1 MSLQPGQLVI
11 KEIHSLMQ
19 LEDLY
24 EGWVKLQNLSQLEHP
39 FLDWNW
45 ITGWWDRMIFEKKYP
60 VILVGYD
67 NADCICGFAPF
78 QFNKAGLLK
87 TLEGFAQEFCDYID
101 WLCLPGME
109 NEFGEAVIV
118 WLKSARNQ
126 CDYIRIFNIPISG
139 IAYTA
144 LSKFGDKF
152 ISKHSI
158 APYISLEKTYIDYLQ
173 SLKKKFISDTGRRQ
187 KKLEKEKGDMQYF
200 VIANSDEIKKMVG
213 VIAKWM
219 NARIGKKKASSYLER
234 EKMQEHMVR
243 LYKKMFDL
251 DMLHLS
257 GLEINKQIAA
267 LNVAFK
273 YKNALFS
280 YTPVFDP
287 DFSQYSVI
295 RFLKMKNIEECYI
308 KGWKK
313 YDFCLGGES
322 YKFNFNPQTKQLFSF
337 SMYGPTLKGLLR
349 KYYDKRIKPRLR
361 KNESK

>member
-1 MSLQPGQLVI
+1 MSLQPGHLTI

-19 LEDLY
+19 LEEFY
-24 EGWVKLQNLSQLEHP
+24 EGWLRLQDLSQLEHP

-45 ITGWWDRMIFEKKYP
+45 ITGWWDRMIFEKKFP
-60 VILVGYD
+60 VILAIYD
-67 NADCICGFAPF
+67 NSDCVCGFAPF

-87 TLEGFAQEFCDYID
+87 TLEGFAQEFCDYTD

-109 NEFGEAVIV
+109 DEVGEAVSG
-118 WLKSARNQ
+118 WLKSARDQ

-139 IAYTA
+139 VAYAA
-144 LSKFGDKF
+144 LSKFNEKLT
-152 ISKHSI
+152 SKHSI
-158 APYISLEKTYIDYLQ
+158 APYILLEKTYDDYLQ
-173 SLKKKFISDTGRRQ
+173 SLRKKFINDTARRQ
-187 KKLEKEKGDMQYF
+187 RKIEKEKGDMQYF
-200 VIANSDEIKKMVG
+200 VLANRDEIKKMVE
-213 VIAKWM
+213 IISKWM
-219 NARIGKKKASSYLER
+219 SARIGKEKSSSYFER
-234 EKMQEHMVR
+234 DKMQEHMTTFYR
-243 LYKKMFDL
+243 RMFDL

-257 GLEINKQIAA
+257 WLEINKQIAA

-295 RFLKMKNIEECYI
+295 RFLKMKNIEECYV
-308 KGWKK
+308 KGWTK

-349 KYYDKRIKPRLR
+349 KCYDTKIKPRLR
-361 KNESK
+361 KIESQ